1 MYKMGK
7 LIIAVSGA
15 NGQVGWELHQL
26 SKSNQ
31 LFEFIF
37 LSRNEMNL
45 SDETSIKLFF
55 DQYKVDYFVNAAAYT
70 QVDLAEDEKELST
83 TINSKAVSIISKICF
98 EKNIHFI
105 HFSTDYVFNGLGKFP
120 FKETDATSAI
130 NFYGQT
136 KLNGEIECLKNN
148 PNSIIIRTSWV
159 YSSHGK
165 NFVKT
170 MLRLM
175 NEKDEISVVNDQMGC
190 PTFAADLAIT
200 VLKICDEIE
209 IGNNHKGIYHY
220 CNQGVISWYEFASA
234 IQEIKKINCK
244 INPISTSQFPT
255 KAKRPQFS
263 ALNTQKIQK
272 DFNIEIP
279 FWKDSLKKCLESL

>member
-1 MYKMGK
+1 MGK

-70 QVDLAEDEKELST
+70 QVDLAEDETELST

-105 HFSTDYVFNGLGKFP
+105 HFSTDYVFNGEGETP
-120 FKETDATSAI
+120 FKETDVANPI

-136 KLNGEIECLKNN
+136 KLNGEIDSLKNN

-175 NEKDEISVVNDQMGC
+175 NEKEEISVVNDQVGC
-190 PTFAADLAIT
+190 PTFAGNLAEA
-200 VLKICDEIE
+200 VLKICSEIE
-209 IGNNHKGIYHY
+209 RGNKHTGIYHY
-220 CNQGVISWYEFASA
+220 SNQGIISWFQFASA
-234 IQEIKKINCK
+234 IKEIKKLDCK
-244 INPISTSQFPT
+244 LNAISTNEFPT
-255 KAKRPQFS
+255 KAKRPKFS